1 MPKSKV
7 RAKRRK
13 ALKGWS
19 SRGVGDAYMSATGYG
34 RASEF
39 INGSP
44 VRLVFVRESE
54 FKRVVET
61 YKRGVFIVGSELGS
75 FGASLVE
82 VVADVDGVS
91 RDIVGGIPVEAIVHE
106 VVGGLFSGSRSQG
119 AAHKPFVQFFF
130 DGVRLTCGGI
140 IDYLRDGRVS
150 ADMLVRVRHVV
161 DLVDSLG
168 VEAAEAWGRTLG
180 RCVEDERSAAW

>member
-13 ALKGWS
+13 ALKERS
-19 SRGVGDAYMSATGYG
+19 SRGVGDAYMSATDYG

-39 INGSP
+39 TNGSP

-54 FKRVVET
+54 FKREVET
-61 YKRGVFIVGSELGS
+61 YKRRMFIVGSELGS

-82 VVADVDGVS
+82 VIADVDGMS
-91 RDIVGGIPVEAIVHE
+91 RDIVDGIPVEAIVRK
-106 VVGGLFSGSRSQG
+106 VVGDLFAGSRSQG

-130 DGVRLTCGGI
+130 DGVRLTYEGI

-150 ADMLVRVRHVV
+150 ADMLVRVRHAV
-161 DLVDSLG
+161 DLADSLD
-168 VEAAEAWGRTLG
+168 VKAAEAWRRTLD
-180 RCVEDERSAAW
+180 RCIEDERSAAW